1 MAVLTLFV
9 MSCNRDK
16 VSDADLVVVD
26 HGNMSFYDVEAQKLI
41 PYEKETDSVLNLLFD
56 DNSHLYYT
64 VTKGDNLLL
73 KMVDMNQS
81 SPTPKECA
89 YWNMGLMNALDEM
102 TGEVSSIFWDKSG
115 ENIIIYKT
123 DYEDYTLSALLYN
136 VGTGKVSAK
145 NYDEAFDLRGFGYEK
160 DFDPS
165 HFYIKDKQFYYVKPE
180 GEVCLTDKI
189 DFRQVFEDEA
199 EMEDLYFN
207 PEALSPNGQTL
218 VYSAT
223 IFWGEGWGYYGLA
236 NTDGSSQWLL
246 KDSDIWDFTPSW
258 LADGSLVYVGKTAR
272 PKTDPEY
279 DEEWN
284 NTQPCIN
291 LIGPDKST
299 KTLSLG
305 KTFAVRPFGE
315 KKASVIDRQG
325 SLEGCDVALLDNGKV
340 TFYNS
345 TTGEFVPFVVE
356 TDSVING
363 VFLYGDD
370 FYYTVSIGNRLY
382 LKEIYMSDYITNPSM
397 RTSWDLNLDDC
408 VSQTYGRASTL
419 AWIPAFDRIGI
430 SYNFSW
436 DYYNFA
442 DIRFYAYYENT
453 LIDGWSEEEDAE
465 TDVLD
470 EEFMKYLNDLEYFVA
485 DEGRYYY
492 KTEEGEAC
500 LTDKINFEDYCS
512 EPDYCEEPEFVFYSI
527 NPTRTCVAY
536 ATLVEWGDLGHG
548 PLCMSSLDGK
558 MQLAF
563 GDTDAADMTWGWMPD
578 GSMLYVS
585 GKEVMIVHP
594 DGSEESFAQ
603 ASDFVVST
611 K

>member
-1 MAVLTLFV
+1 MKKTFFFLMAVLTLFV

-207 PEALSPNGQTL
+207 PEALS
-218 VYSAT
+218 
-223 IFWGEGWGYYGLA
+223 
-236 NTDGSSQWLL
+236 
-246 KDSDIWDFTPSW
+246 
-258 LADGSLVYVGKTAR
+258 
-272 PKTDPEY
+272 
-279 DEEWN
+279 
-284 NTQPCIN
+284 
-291 LIGPDKST
+291 
-299 KTLSLG
+299 
-305 KTFAVRPFGE
+305 
-315 KKASVIDRQG
+315 
-325 SLEGCDVALLDNGKV
+325 
-340 TFYNS
+340 
-345 TTGEFVPFVVE
+345 
-356 TDSVING
+356 
-363 VFLYGDD
+363 
-370 FYYTVSIGNRLY
+370 
-382 LKEIYMSDYITNPSM
+382 
-397 RTSWDLNLDDC
+397 
-408 VSQTYGRASTL
+408 
-419 AWIPAFDRIGI
+419 
-430 SYNFSW
+430 
-436 DYYNFA
+436 
-442 DIRFYAYYENT
+442 
-453 LIDGWSEEEDAE
+453 
-465 TDVLD
+465 
-470 EEFMKYLNDLEYFVA
+470 
-485 DEGRYYY
+485 
-492 KTEEGEAC
+492 
-500 LTDKINFEDYCS
+500 
-512 EPDYCEEPEFVFYSI
+512 
-527 NPTRTCVAY
+527 
-536 ATLVEWGDLGHG
+536 
-548 PLCMSSLDGK
+548 
-558 MQLAF
+558 
-563 GDTDAADMTWGWMPD
+563 
-578 GSMLYVS
+578 
-585 GKEVMIVHP
+585 
-594 DGSEESFAQ
+594 
-603 ASDFVVST
+603 
-611 K
+611 